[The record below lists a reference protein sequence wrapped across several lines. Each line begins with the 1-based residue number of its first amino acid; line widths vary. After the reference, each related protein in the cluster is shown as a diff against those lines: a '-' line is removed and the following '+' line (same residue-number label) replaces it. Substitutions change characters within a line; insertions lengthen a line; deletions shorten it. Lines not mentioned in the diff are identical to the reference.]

1 MATKTDKQV
10 QELFEI
16 VQQKKSA
23 IVKAEKPNWQT
34 NCSFGY
40 DKNSSSRMNI
50 QVVND
55 IDELTEILAFLLRKE
70 RSHYEASEILGVE
83 SQFKWLGF
91 NFEQWKSDI
100 QTRIDKIQISKK
112 KQELEQLESRLGLLI
127 SPELRAEMELAEI
140 TKILNK

>member
-1 MATKTDKQV
+1 MAKTDKQV
-10 QELFEI
+10 QELFKV

-40 DKNSSSRMNI
+40 DKNSSSRINI
-50 QVVND
+50 QVLSD

-70 RSHYEASEILGVE
+70 NSHQEAAAILGVE
-83 SQFKWLGF
+83 SEFKWMGF
-91 NFEQWKSDI
+91 TLQQWRSDI

-112 KQELEQLESRLGLLI
+112 KQELEQLESRLSLLI
-127 SPELRAEMELAEI
+127 SPELRAEMELEEI
-140 TKILNK
+140 TKILSK

>member
-55 IDELTEILAFLLRKE
+55 IDELTEMLAFLLRKE

-91 NFEQWKSDI
+91 TFEQWKSDI

>member
-91 NFEQWKSDI
+91 TFEQWKSDI